1 MEAKAVCA
9 GLFQLDA
16 LHVLD
21 AEMLSPTLH
30 ENLHQERERL
40 HARLSSRER
49 KKRKKGKR
57 LSRLQRLLFGSFA
70 SGLDTLKREP
80 RLGNDLMLN
89 LEEII
94 TGLKR

>member
-1 MEAKAVCA
+1 MEAKAICV
-9 GLFQLDA
+9 GMFELDA

-21 AEMLSPTLH
+21 EELNPTLH

-40 HARLSSRER
+40 HARLSSREQ

-57 LSRLQRLLFGSFA
+57 LPRLQRLLFGCYVS
-70 SGLDTLKREP
+70 SLDTLKREP